1 MAFNPINFLQ
11 SGLNQFTPQGG
22 WGIPNIGALQNLLRQ
37 QSAAGLRR
45 TNAQDLMGFQRAGLG
60 RSVASAFAPGTR
72 GIQANEGLMKQLQD
86 LVAQNA
92 QMSQSQKAQIINIL
106 SGGPLQAAYQEANK
120 PSFLSSLLGNVFGTM
135 ANVGAPIGLNKLLG
149 PSDLEKMIMQMFGQS
164 NSGAGTGF
172 ATTDNFSLSR

>member
-1 MAFNPINFLQ
+1 MAFNPLNFLQ

-72 GIQANEGLMKQLQD
+72 GIQANQSLMCETSDIKWLLFLVRYTLSKQYDKIQ
-86 LVAQNA
+86 AR
-92 QMSQSQKAQIINIL
+92 NIRKVSKTAL
-106 SGGPLQAAYQEANK
+106 
-120 PSFLSSLLGNVFGTM
+120 
-135 ANVGAPIGLNKLLG
+135 
-149 PSDLEKMIMQMFGQS
+149 
-164 NSGAGTGF
+164 
-172 ATTDNFSLSR
+172 

>member
-1 MAFNPINFLQ
+1 MAFNPLNFLQ

-72 GIQANEGLMKQLQD
+72 GIQANRNLMEQLHK
-86 LVAQNA
+86 LVAENA
-92 QMSQSQKAQIINIL
+92 QMSQSQKAQILGIL
-106 SGGPLQAAYQEANK
+106 SGNPLQAAYQEANK
-120 PSFLSSLLGNVFGTM
+120 PSFLSSLLGNLLGTGANLFGPALVSKVT
-135 ANVGAPIGLNKLLG
+135 G
-149 PSDLEKMIMQMFGQS
+149 PSDLEKMLTQL
-164 NSGAGTGF
+164 
-172 ATTDNFSLSR
+172 LSTQ